1 MGIKKEDEKRRAK
14 EVEKIEVPDEEVE
27 EYEMPDEDEEFEVP
41 DEDEEVQG
49 DDKKAYLAELEA
61 RLDAF
66 PSYEDWLEKEGKKN
80 KLLME
85 DSALARDTYE
95 VYRDL
100 AVISGSIF
108 ETPETPGVLDFLT
121 YMSSS
126 FSAGNISSYKDFKNS
141 TEEVRNN
148 ILASYYH
155 DASDLFDDEEDDV
168 VFAED
173 AEKEDKESEQKES
186 AASTSKVGGDIIGFT
201 IRDNTNVFVITD
213 KNIADTVVKSI
224 IGK

>member
-27 EYEMPDEDEEFEVP
+27 EYEMPDEDEEEFEVP
-41 DEDEEVQG
+41 DEAVHE

-155 DASDLFDDEEDDV
+155 DASDLFDEEEEDDV

>member
-1 MGIKKEDEKRRAK
+1 MGIKKEDEQRKVK
-14 EVEKIEVPDEEVE
+14 EVETDAVVAEKETHK
-27 EYEMPDEDEEFEVP
+27 
-41 DEDEEVQG
+41 

-61 RLDAF
+61 KLNAF
-66 PSYEDWLEKEGKKN
+66 PSYEDWLEEEGKKN

-100 AVISGSIF
+100 AVVSGSIF
-108 ETPETPGVLDFLT
+108 EIPGIPGVLDFLT
-121 YMSSS
+121 YLSGS
-126 FSAGNISSYKDFKNS
+126 FSDDNVSSYKDFKNS

-148 ILASYYH
+148 ILVSYYH
-155 DASDLFDDEEDDV
+155 DASDIFDEEEEDDD

-173 AEKEDKESEQKES
+173 TKTEGKEPEQEEPVED
-186 AASTSKVGGDIIGFT
+186 TSKVNGDIIGFT

-213 KNIADTVVKSI
+213 KSIADTVVKSI

>member
-1 MGIKKEDEKRRAK
+1 MGIKKEDEQRKVK
-14 EVEKIEVPDEEVE
+14 EVETDAVVAEKEAHE
-27 EYEMPDEDEEFEVP
+27 
-41 DEDEEVQG
+41 

-61 RLDAF
+61 KLNDF
-66 PSYEDWLEKEGKKN
+66 PSYEDWLEEEGKKN

-100 AVISGSIF
+100 AVVSGSIF
-108 ETPETPGVLDFLT
+108 EIPGISGGLDFLT
-121 YMSSS
+121 YLSGS
-126 FSAGNISSYKDFKNS
+126 FSDDNVSSYKDFKNS

-148 ILASYYH
+148 ILVSYCH
-155 DASDLFDDEEDDV
+155 DASDIFDEEEEDDD

-173 AEKEDKESEQKES
+173 TKTGGKEPEQEEPVED
-186 AASTSKVGGDIIGFT
+186 TSKVNGDIIGFT

-213 KNIADTVVKSI
+213 KSIADTVVKSI
-224 IGK
+224 MGK

>member
-1 MGIKKEDEKRRAK
+1 MGIKKEDEQRKVK
-14 EVEKIEVPDEEVE
+14 EVETDAVVAEKEAHE
-27 EYEMPDEDEEFEVP
+27 
-41 DEDEEVQG
+41 

-61 RLDAF
+61 KLNAF
-66 PSYEDWLEKEGKKN
+66 PSYEDWLEEEGKKN

-100 AVISGSIF
+100 AVVSGSIF
-108 ETPETPGVLDFLT
+108 EIPGISGVLDFLT
-121 YMSSS
+121 YLSSS
-126 FSAGNISSYKDFKNS
+126 FSDSNVSSYKDFKNG

-148 ILASYYH
+148 ILVSYYH
-155 DASDLFDDEEDDV
+155 DASDLFDEEDEDDV
-168 VFAED
+168 VLE
-173 AEKEDKESEQKES
+173 EEDKTEGKEPEQEEPVED
-186 AASTSKVGGDIIGFT
+186 TSKVNGDIIGFT

-213 KNIADTVVKSI
+213 KSIADTVVKSI

>member
-1 MGIKKEDEKRRAK
+1 MGIKKEDEQRKVK
-14 EVEKIEVPDEEVE
+14 EVETDAVVAEKETHE
-27 EYEMPDEDEEFEVP
+27 
-41 DEDEEVQG
+41 

-61 RLDAF
+61 KLDAF
-66 PSYEDWLEKEGKKN
+66 PSYEDWLEEEGKKN

-100 AVISGSIF
+100 AVVSGSIF
-108 ETPETPGVLDFLT
+108 EIPGISGVLDFLT
-121 YMSSS
+121 YLSSS
-126 FSAGNISSYKDFKNS
+126 FSDSNVSSYRDFKNG

-148 ILASYYH
+148 ILVSYYH
-155 DASDLFDDEEDDV
+155 DASDLFDEEEDDDV
-168 VFAED
+168 VLEED
-173 AEKEDKESEQKES
+173 AETEGKEPEQEEPVEG
-186 AASTSKVGGDIIGFT
+186 TSNVNGDIIGFT

-213 KNIADTVVKSI
+213 KSIADTVVKSI

>member
-1 MGIKKEDEKRRAK
+1 MGIKKEDEQRKVK
-14 EVEKIEVPDEEVE
+14 EVETDAVVAEKETHE
-27 EYEMPDEDEEFEVP
+27 
-41 DEDEEVQG
+41 

-61 RLDAF
+61 KLNAF
-66 PSYEDWLEKEGKKN
+66 PSYEDWLEEEGKKN

-100 AVISGSIF
+100 AVVSGSIF
-108 ETPETPGVLDFLT
+108 EIPGIPGVLDFLT
-121 YMSSS
+121 YLSGS
-126 FSAGNISSYKDFKNS
+126 FSDDNVSSYKDFKNS

-148 ILASYYH
+148 ILVSYYH
-155 DASDLFDDEEDDV
+155 DASDLFDEEEDDDV
-168 VFAED
+168 VLEED
-173 AEKEDKESEQKES
+173 AETEDKEPEQEEPVED
-186 AASTSKVGGDIIGFT
+186 TSKVNGDIIGFT

-213 KNIADTVVKSI
+213 KSIADTVVKSI

>member
-1 MGIKKEDEKRRAK
+1 MGIKKEDEQRKVK
-14 EVEKIEVPDEEVE
+14 EVETDAVVAEKETHE
-27 EYEMPDEDEEFEVP
+27 
-41 DEDEEVQG
+41 

-61 RLDAF
+61 KLNAF
-66 PSYEDWLEKEGKKN
+66 PSYEDWLEEEGKKN

-100 AVISGSIF
+100 AVVSGSIF
-108 ETPETPGVLDFLT
+108 EIPGIPGVLDFLT
-121 YMSSS
+121 YLSGS
-126 FSAGNISSYKDFKNS
+126 FSDDNVSSYRDFKNS

-148 ILASYYH
+148 ILVSYYH
-155 DASDLFDDEEDDV
+155 DASDLFDEEEDDD

-173 AEKEDKESEQKES
+173 TKTEGKEPEQEEPIEG
-186 AASTSKVGGDIIGFT
+186 TSKVNGDIIGFT

>member
-1 MGIKKEDEKRRAK
+1 MGIKKEDEQRKVK
-14 EVEKIEVPDEEVE
+14 EVETDAVVAEKEAHE
-27 EYEMPDEDEEFEVP
+27 
-41 DEDEEVQG
+41 

-61 RLDAF
+61 KLNAF
-66 PSYEDWLEKEGKKN
+66 PSYEDWLEEEGKKN

-100 AVISGSIF
+100 AVVSGSIF
-108 ETPETPGVLDFLT
+108 EIPGISGVLDFLT
-121 YMSSS
+121 YLSSS
-126 FSAGNISSYKDFKNS
+126 FSDSNVSSYKDFKNG

-148 ILASYYH
+148 ILVSYYH
-155 DASDLFDDEEDDV
+155 DASDIFDEEEEDDA

-173 AEKEDKESEQKES
+173 NKTEGKESEQEEPVEG
-186 AASTSKVGGDIIGFT
+186 TSKVNGDIIGFT

>member
-1 MGIKKEDEKRRAK
+1 MGIKKEDEQRKMK
-14 EVEKIEVPDEEVE
+14 EVETDAVVAEKEAHE
-27 EYEMPDEDEEFEVP
+27 
-41 DEDEEVQG
+41 

-61 RLDAF
+61 KLNAF
-66 PSYEDWLEKEGKKN
+66 PSYEDWLEEEGKKN

-100 AVISGSIF
+100 AVVSGSIF
-108 ETPETPGVLDFLT
+108 EIPGISGVLDFLT
-121 YMSSS
+121 YLSGS
-126 FSAGNISSYKDFKNS
+126 FSDDNVSSYKDFKNS

-148 ILASYYH
+148 ILVSYYH
-155 DASDLFDDEEDDV
+155 DASDIFDEEEEDDD

-173 AEKEDKESEQKES
+173 TKTGGKEPEQEEPVED
-186 AASTSKVGGDIIGFT
+186 TSKVNGDVIGFT
-201 IRDNTNVFVITD
+201 IRNNTNVFVITD

>member
-1 MGIKKEDEKRRAK
+1 MGIKKEDEQRKVK
-14 EVEKIEVPDEEVE
+14 EVETDAVVAEKEAHE
-27 EYEMPDEDEEFEVP
+27 
-41 DEDEEVQG
+41 

-61 RLDAF
+61 RLNAF
-66 PSYEDWLEKEGKKN
+66 PSYEDWLKEEGKKN

-100 AVISGSIF
+100 AVVSGSIF
-108 ETPETPGVLDFLT
+108 ETPEIPGVLDFLT
-121 YMSSS
+121 YLSGS
-126 FSAGNISSYKDFKNS
+126 FSDDNVSSYKDFKNS

-148 ILASYYH
+148 ILVSYYH
-155 DASDLFDDEEDDV
+155 DASDIFDEEEDDDV

-173 AEKEDKESEQKES
+173 TKTEGKEPEQEEPVED
-186 AASTSKVGGDIIGFT
+186 TSKVNGDIIGFT

-213 KNIADTVVKSI
+213 KSIADTVVKSI

>member
-1 MGIKKEDEKRRAK
+1 MGIKKEDEQRKVK
-14 EVEKIEVPDEEVE
+14 EVETDAVVAEKEAHE
-27 EYEMPDEDEEFEVP
+27 
-41 DEDEEVQG
+41 

-61 RLDAF
+61 KLNDF
-66 PSYEDWLEKEGKKN
+66 PSYEDWLEEEGKKN

-100 AVISGSIF
+100 AVVSGSIF
-108 ETPETPGVLDFLT
+108 EIPGISGVLDFLT
-121 YMSSS
+121 YLSGS
-126 FSAGNISSYKDFKNS
+126 FSDSGVSSYKDFKNS
-141 TEEVRNN
+141 TEEVRSS
-148 ILASYYH
+148 ILISYYH
-155 DASDLFDDEEDDV
+155 DASDIFDEEEEDDD

-173 AEKEDKESEQKES
+173 TKTGGKEPEQEEPVED
-186 AASTSKVGGDIIGFT
+186 TSKVNGDVIGFT
-201 IRDNTNVFVITD
+201 IRNNTNVFVITD